1 MAATKTRPWLRNPRR
16 YSTKVGGGAVESRVD
31 LRIPDVTTTAPISP
45 KPRRPWLQF
54 RLRTMLVIVLVFG
67 CGMGWFAYKLKQARR
82 QRTKR
87 NLAHCRETSCRT
99 IRGVPWRPR

>member
-1 MAATKTRPWLRNPRR
+1 M
-16 YSTKVGGGAVESRVD
+16 
-31 LRIPDVTTTAPISP
+31 TTAPTPP
-45 KPRRPWLQF
+45 KPRHRWLQF
-54 RLRTMLVIVLVFG
+54 SLRTMMVVVLVFR

-99 IRGVPWRPR
+99 IRGVPRRPR